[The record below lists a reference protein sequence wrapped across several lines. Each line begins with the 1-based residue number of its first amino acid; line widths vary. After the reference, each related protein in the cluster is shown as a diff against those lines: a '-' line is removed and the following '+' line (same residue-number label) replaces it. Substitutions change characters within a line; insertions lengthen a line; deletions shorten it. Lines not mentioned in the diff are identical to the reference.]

1 MNVIKSYYFE
11 HPQYGKMR
19 VLTAGGK
26 TFFCMRD
33 LQRVFDKTPEDL
45 YQIVAD
51 SEGEVRNFNI
61 VMAPKGATDCKTFFR
76 DAEMMVSCHR
86 KKNVSVDYNFCDEVM
101 VIDMVNPQ
109 KRGDKLVAKWLLDF
123 IKCRLKDKMYV
134 HCYAADGV
142 YLLSDNSEVTPID
155 VRFNG
160 RILTINDQIF
170 D

>member
-1 MNVIKSYYFE
+1 
-11 HPQYGKMR
+11 MR

-26 TFFCMRD
+26 VFFNMSD

-61 VMAPKGATDCKTFFR
+61 VMAPKGATDCKTFFL
-76 DAEMMVSCHR
+76 DVEMMVSCQR
-86 KKNVSVDYNFCDEVM
+86 KKNVAVDYNFCDEVM
-101 VIDMVNPQ
+101 VTDMVNPQ

-123 IKCRLKDKMYV
+123 IKSRLKNKMYV

-142 YLLSDNSEVTPID
+142 YPV
-155 VRFNG
+155 V
-160 RILTINDQIF
+160 
-170 D
+170 